1 MLEKLAAMLKPAHP
15 IKHDSF
21 LPRVRSDELVAATMT
36 LADGLLGRGASSSG
50 STRGRG
56 RGGSR
61 SGKGRRPGRARAKK
75 SHLDP
80 FDDDELEREMDERG
94 RNCGFTDAE
103 AFELM
108 CQGVKPWDDDAWV
121 R

>member
-1 MLEKLAAMLKPAHP
+1 MLKPAHP
-15 IKHDSF
+15 IKPESF
-21 LPRVRSDELVAATMT
+21 LPRVRSNELVAAAMT

-56 RGGSR
+56 RGSR
-61 SGKGRRPGRARAKK
+61 SGKGRRQGRGRANK
-75 SHLDP
+75 SHSDP
-80 FDDDELEREMDERG
+80 FNDAELEREMDERG
-94 RNCGFTDAE
+94 KNCGFTDAE